1 MSSRKYAS
9 GSEKRKKKARIDEFI
24 QSQRGSM
31 HKFFKN
37 NPNTSRDPNELAIVV
52 WKEPTPIIPEDE
64 GPPDDN
70 VGINMEENNVSID
83 EHVFNSNTTKNSS
96 LDEEP
101 VCHMDIYDQKIGIIL
116 ITKQGIY

>member
-31 HKFFKN
+31 HKFLKN
-37 NPNTSRDPNELAIVV
+37 NPNTSRDPNELAIVA
-52 WKEPTPIIPEDE
+52 WKEPTQIILEDE

-70 VGINMEENNVSID
+70 VGINMEENNVSNDGHI
-83 EHVFNSNTTKNSS
+83 FNSNTTENIS

-101 VCHMDIYDQKIGIIL
+101 VCHMDIYDPRN
-116 ITKQGIY
+116 